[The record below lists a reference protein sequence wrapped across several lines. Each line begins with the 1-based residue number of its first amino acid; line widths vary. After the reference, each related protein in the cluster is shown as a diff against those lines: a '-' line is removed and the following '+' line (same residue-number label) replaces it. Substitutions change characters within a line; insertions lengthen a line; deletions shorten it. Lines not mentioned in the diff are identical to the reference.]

1 MAHFAIQEYKYR
13 KNWIVSQIGTLV
25 VYICI
30 EIMKERYRNEIEWWF
45 VELGSESEIDKSLVL
60 FPELNSRLPKIAIG
74 IY

>member
-1 MAHFAIQEYKYR
+1 MAHFAIQEYKDR
-13 KNWIVSQIGTLV
+13 KNWIVSEIETLV

-30 EIMKERYRNEIEWWF
+30 ESMKERYRNEIEWWF

-60 FPELNSRLPKIAIG
+60 FPELNSRLPKFAIG